1 MARRELFITWL
12 HDAHAFESMLV
23 SSLEGQ
29 VKLAADHPQVQQGI
43 EQHLEAT
50 KRHKEIVEEILEELG
65 ESSSGMK
72 DTMARVGGMMQGLMQ
87 GASGDTLVK
96 AALQD
101 YSAEHMEIAS
111 YQALIVAANELGH
124 GNLASRFEI
133 ILQDEMRMA
142 EWLSSQLP
150 MIVRAELNNE
160 GDANQAG
167 ATE

>member
-1 MARRELFITWL
+1 MARQELFITWL
-12 HDAHAFESMLV
+12 NDAHAFESMLV
-23 SSLEGQ
+23 TSLEGQ

-50 KRHKEIVEEILEELG
+50 KRHKEIVEECLSELG
-65 ESSSGMK
+65 ESSSGVK
-72 DTMARVGGMMQGLMQ
+72 DTMAKVGGMMQGMMQ
-87 GASGDTLVK
+87 AASGDTLVK

-124 GNLASRFEI
+124 GSIASKLEI
-133 ILQDEMRMA
+133 VLEDEMRMS

-160 GDANQAG
+160 GNANEAG

>member
-29 VKLAADHPQVQQGI
+29 VKLAAAHPEVQQGI

-50 KRHKEIVEEILEELG
+50 KRHKEILEEILGELG
-65 ESSSGMK
+65 EGSSGLK
-72 DTMARVGGMMQGLMQ
+72 DTMAKVGGMMQGMMQ

-124 GNLASRFEI
+124 GNVASRLEI
-133 ILQDEMRMA
+133 ILEDEMRMA

-150 MIVRAELNNE
+150 MIVRADLHNE
-160 GDANQAG
+160 GESNTSA

>member
-12 HDAHAFESMLV
+12 NDAHAFESMLV

-29 VKLAADHPQVQQGI
+29 VKLAAEHPEIQQGI

-50 KRHKEIVEEILEELG
+50 KRHKETVEQILQELG
-65 ESSSGMK
+65 ESSSGVK
-72 DTMARVGGMMQGLMQ
+72 DTMAKVGGMMQGMMQ
-87 GASGDTLVK
+87 GATGDTLAK

-111 YQALIVAANELGH
+111 YQALIVAATELGH
-124 GNLASRFEI
+124 TEFVPRFES

-142 EWLSSQLP
+142 EWLSSNLP
-150 MIVRAELNNE
+150 MVIRAELNKE
-160 GDANQAG
+160 GD
-167 ATE
+167 